1 MDVTS
6 DILVVSLPVALLWKV
21 RINIWQKVGL
31 SLSLCLSLV
40 MVFVTVVRMAGIK
53 LAGGVDIVW
62 LGFWQQ
68 QECSIAVIMVSV
80 SAFRSFFVAGAA
92 RKRSPKLPIAS
103 RKVILAN
110 NQSPMEDTS
119 ESQGLTA
126 SNAGRTSTSL
136 SLPVQLPQI
145 PSATLTSVR
154 GFIQNAQSSSSR
166 VTDSSSDTL
175 MLSSNDG
182 HHNICSSSDGGPLE
196 TRRDGLEKLA
206 ESQRPPFKHLSSS
219 QTRPFGPVD
228 TAYPDEDAER
238 AQPSGRKQSR
248 WSRIAPWRKPR
259 SDGTQTGYWSI
270 LSIFRT
276 GDARSMEQSGG
287 YSETTDPKPNP
298 RIPISG
304 EDP

>member
-21 RINIWQKVGL
+21 RINVWQKVGL

-40 MVFVTVVRMAGIK
+40 MVFVTIVRMAGIK
-53 LAGGVDIVW
+53 LAGVVDIVW
-62 LGFWQQ
+62 LAFWQQ

-103 RKVILAN
+103 RRVILAN
-110 NQSPMEDTS
+110 NQSPTADTS
-119 ESQGLTA
+119 VSQGLTA
-126 SNAGRTSTSL
+126 SNAGRMLTSL
-136 SLPVQLPQI
+136 SPPIQLPQI

-154 GFIQNAQSSSSR
+154 GFIRNAQSSSSR
-166 VTDSSSDTL
+166 MTDSSSDTL

-182 HHNICSSSDGGPLE
+182 HDNFDSSSDGDPLG

-206 ESQRPPFKHLSSS
+206 ESQRPPFKHLPSS
-219 QTRPFGPVD
+219 QNRSSRPD
-228 TAYPDEDAER
+228 ETASPDEDAER
-238 AQPSGRKQSR
+238 AQSSGRKQSR
-248 WSRIAPWRKPR
+248 WNRIARWRRPG

-270 LSIFRT
+270 LSMFRT
-276 GDARSMEQSGG
+276 GDASSMEQYEV
-287 YSETTDPKPNP
+287 YSETTKPKPP
-298 RIPISG
+298 IPIPG
-304 EDP
+304 GNP